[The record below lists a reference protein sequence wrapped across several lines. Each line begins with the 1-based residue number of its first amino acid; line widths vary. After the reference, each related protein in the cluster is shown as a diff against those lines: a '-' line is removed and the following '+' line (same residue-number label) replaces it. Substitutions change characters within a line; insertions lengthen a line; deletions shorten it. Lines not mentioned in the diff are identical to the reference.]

1 MTSLVFAFFAE
12 NSSKWLERKA
22 VEQQMGSLNDEIEN
36 LKADKK
42 KLRALVDDGQAQIK
56 TKDEE
61 ITNLEREVKS
71 LLQVTRPLLSN
82 SLSSR
87 TRYRA

>member
-1 MTSLVFAFFAE
+1 MAKYRWRHLYLLISE

-36 LKADKK
+36 LKVDKK
-42 KLRALVDDGQAQIK
+42 KLRALVDEGQAQIRS
-56 TKDEE
+56 KDEE

-71 LLQVTRPLLSN
+71 LLQVEL
-82 SLSSR
+82 
-87 TRYRA
+87 